1 MDIKR
6 RLRGTGAKLFVGTFL
21 AGFLS
26 PVVSGGL
33 PSVPPGIDH
42 TPWEELAAAHVDE
55 KGLVDYAAWHDSA
68 EDRAKLDAYLE
79 AFALAP
85 DEAAR
90 GDDKIA
96 SLINAY
102 NAFTIQFI
110 LENYPTESIRLLDNP
125 FDGKRHLVGGQK
137 ISVDDIEHE
146 MLRPLIGW
154 KVHSVVVCAARSCP
168 PLLDRAYFAGDWEE
182 KMEERY
188 RTWLAREDLNTYDP
202 DRGRRGTAEISR
214 IFRWYSED
222 FEGEHSIES
231 VLGRYGP
238 DEHRS
243 FLRGGGYRVRYQSY
257 HWGLND
263 QGPLGEDYSHSILRS
278 LF

>member
-1 MDIKR
+1 M
-6 RLRGTGAKLFVGTFL
+6 RLFYLIRAKVSVCALLTGFMSAAAF
-21 AGFLS
+21 
-26 PVVSGGL
+26 GGL
-33 PSVPPGIDH
+33 PSVPAGIDH
-42 TPWEELAAAHVDE
+42 TPWDDLAAAYVDE
-55 KGLVDYAAWHDSA
+55 KGLVDYAAWHGSA

-79 AFALAP
+79 AFAPEPA
-85 DEAAR
+85 EAAR

-102 NAFTIQFI
+102 NAFTVQFI
-110 LENYPTESIRLLDNP
+110 LENYPTESIRLLDDP
-125 FDGKRHLVGGQK
+125 FDGKRHLVGGQE

-168 PLLDRAYFAGDWEE
+168 PLLNRAYFANDWGA

-188 RTWLAREDLNTYDP
+188 RVWLAREDLNTYDP
-202 DRGRRGTAEISR
+202 DRGRRGTVDISR
-214 IFRWYSED
+214 IFNWYSED
-222 FEGEHSIES
+222 FEGDHSIEA
-231 VLGRYGP
+231 VLGRCGP
-238 DEHRS
+238 EPYRS

-263 QGPLGEDYSHSILRS
+263 QGPLGEDYRHSILRS